1 MKHRLSGGQQAVLEA
16 IRCEVASG
24 KSVKEAVRKVM
35 TSKQFNHMTVKRV
48 AQKLIAIPELWSD
61 D

>member
-1 MKHRLSGGQQAVLEA
+1 MKYGLSGAQQAVLEA
-16 IRCEVASG
+16 IRHEVSSG
-24 KSVKEAVRKVM
+24 KSVKQAVRTVM

-48 AQKLIAIPELWSD
+48 SQKLVAMPELLND